1 MFITE
6 ELLNDEMGHNIVA
19 INTPELQDF
28 VKKALDVYSNTNK
41 LNIANQVA
49 DILLAMLKKR
59 KQITDGENFKPWVE
73 VMIAAALLHNLF
85 YDATLTSLF
94 MAREKLQPFADECN
108 VPQNASYS
116 IFQAIECQLG
126 DDTPIESCRPI
137 PSTPNELFAWSCWFV
152 EELHGWKE
160 VL

>member
-6 ELLNDEMGHNIVA
+6 ELLNDEMGHNIMA
-19 INTPELQDF
+19 IHTPELQDF
-28 VKKALDVYSNTNK
+28 VKKALDEYGNTNK

-59 KQITDGENFKPWVE
+59 KQIQDGEDYKPWVE
-73 VMIAAALLHNLF
+73 VMLAAALLHNLF

-94 MAREKLQPFADECN
+94 MAREKLQPLADACK

-137 PSTPNELFAWSCWFV
+137 PSTPNELFAWACWFV